1 MKDEIQ
7 MKQTK
12 KLIQKFKYPKDVD
25 KELIPMLNIINS
37 IPGVRTVFSCCGH
50 GKEDF
55 YLVLAY
61 TSCQTRSYIE
71 NIFQRTKITIKGF
84 TDDIIDDVFCGKF
97 RVHDLGNMENND
109 MIFENYVGYY
119 NESLGSVTKKERLQ
133 QYKKICKFLEKMVPN
148 EYW

>member
-1 MKDEIQ
+1 MVDMKVNSH
-7 MKQTK
+7 
-12 KLIQKFKYPKDVD
+12 KLLQKFKYPKDID

-61 TSCQTRSYIE
+61 TSCHTRSYIE
-71 NIFQRTKITIKGF
+71 NIFQRTKIAIKGF
-84 TDDIIDDVFCGKF
+84 NDELLDDDVFCGKF

-119 NESLGSVTKKERLQ
+119 NESWGLMTKKERLE
-133 QYKKICKFLEKMVPN
+133 QYKKICKFLEKLVPN